1 MTLSAAEGLRRENE
15 ALRERLV
22 ALSQASLAIS
32 KSLDFEDVLQG
43 VVDAAR
49 ELTGSRYGAITV
61 LRGSGELP
69 DLFVSGLSP
78 EEYQAMWEMEGG
90 EFLGDYLGGLEEPLR
105 VADMGEYLGA
115 LGAAE
120 ITIPVSVTSA
130 LVAPIR
136 HGGVQ
141 VGNVYLA
148 REEPGRGFTAG
159 DEDTVVMFASQAA
172 MVIAN
177 ARRYRDEQRARAD
190 LEALIHT
197 CPVGVLV
204 FDARTGAPKYVNPET
219 RRILGGLL
227 PSGDGLEHLV
237 EVLVFRRGDG
247 RQVRLREF
255 PLAEALRTGETIRA
269 EEIVFEVPGGG
280 SVTAL
285 INATPIR
292 SEDGDEVESVVVTLQ
307 DMAPLK
313 ELERLRAEF
322 LAMASHELRTPLAAV
337 RGSAATV
344 LEAFPDVD
352 PAETRQ
358 FLRIIVEQTD
368 QMRGLITDLLD
379 VARIETGILA
389 VDPEPSDVTALVD
402 QARNAFLRGG
412 GRHDIRIDLA
422 ADLPAV
428 MADRRRVIQVLANLI
443 SNAARHSHDS
453 TTIRVTASVDDIY
466 VGFSVIDQ
474 GRGVPEERLP
484 HLFRKF
490 SHIDGDPTIRQ
501 PDQMGLGLAICKGIV
516 EAHGGRIWAR
526 SAGTN
531 QGTTFTFTIPTAD
544 PAASPTPDPVRSSGR
559 TSPEESPGERILA
572 LDDDPQA
579 LRHIRAILTKAGYTP
594 LVTADPQEAL
604 RLMTRE
610 TPALVLLDLVLPGT
624 DGIELMHKILGM
636 ADVPV
641 IFVSAYGQDHNI
653 ERAFEM
659 GADDY
664 LVKPFSPTEL
674 LARIKATLRR
684 REDPEPTEPDHPYTL
699 GDLTVDY
706 YQRRVTIAGQPITMT
721 ATEYNL
727 LHELSTNSGRV
738 LTQDHLLKR
747 AWGPNH
753 PTNTQTLRTFIKQLR
768 RKLGDNARN
777 PQYIFTEPRVGYRM
791 AKPNPPP
798 DTTT

>member
-1 MTLSAAEGLRRENE
+1 MGEVEGLRRENE

-22 ALSQASLAIS
+22 ALSEASLRIS

-43 VVDAAR
+43 VVNAAR
-49 ELTGSRYGAITV
+49 ELTDSRYAAITV
-61 LRGSGELP
+61 LKGSGELP
-69 DLFVSGLSP
+69 DFFVSGLSP
-78 EEYQAMWEMEGG
+78 EEYQAMWDMEGG
-90 EFLGDYLGGLEEPLR
+90 TFLREYLGGLEEPLR
-105 VADMGEYLGA
+105 VADMGEFLGA
-115 LGAAE
+115 LGVAE
-120 ITIPVSVTSA
+120 ITIPVSVTSG

-141 VGNVYLA
+141 VGSIYLA
-148 REEPGRGFTAG
+148 REEPGRGYTVGA
-159 DEDTVVMFASQAA
+159 EDTVVMFASQAA

-227 PSGDGLEHLV
+227 PPGDGLEHLV
-237 EVLVFRRGDG
+237 ELLVFRRGDG
-247 RQVRLREF
+247 RQVRLKEF

-292 SEDGDEVESVVVTLQ
+292 SEAGEEVESVVVTLQ
-307 DMAPLK
+307 DMTPLE

-344 LEAFPDVD
+344 LEAFPDLD

-358 FLRIIVEQTD
+358 FLRIIVQQAD
-368 QMRGLITDLLD
+368 RMRELITDLLD
-379 VARIETGILA
+379 IARIETGTLA
-389 VDPEPSDVTALVD
+389 VNPEPSDVTTLVD
-402 QARNAFLRGG
+402 QARNAFLRSG
-412 GRHDIRIDLA
+412 GRHNIRIDLP
-422 ADLPAV
+422 ADLPPV
-428 MADRRRVIQVLANLI
+428 MADRRRVLQVLINLI
-443 SNAARHSHDS
+443 SNAARYSHDS
-453 TTIRVTASVDDIY
+453 TTIRVTASVDD
-466 VGFSVIDQ
+466 VHVAMSVIDQ
-474 GRGVPEERLP
+474 GRGVLAEQLP

-490 SHIDGDPTIRQ
+490 SHIDGDTTSREPER
-501 PDQMGLGLAICKGIV
+501 MGLGLAICKGIV

-526 SAGTN
+526 SEGTN

-544 PAASPTPDPVRSSGR
+544 PPASQTPGPARHSAQTAPDD
-559 TSPEESPGERILA
+559 SPGLRILA

-579 LRHIRAILTKAGYTP
+579 LNHIRAVLNQAGYIP
-594 LVTADPQEAL
+594 LVTADPQET
-604 RLMTRE
+604 LMFMISQ
-610 TPALVLLDLVLPGT
+610 PPSLVLLDLVLPGT
-624 DGIELMHKILGM
+624 DGIELMQQILEI
-636 ADVPV
+636 ADVPI

-664 LVKPFSPTEL
+664 LVKPYSPTEL
-674 LARIKATLRR
+674 LARIKASLRR
-684 REDPEPTEPDHPYTL
+684 REQPEPTEPDHPYTL
-699 GDLTVDY
+699 GDLTIDY
-706 YQRRVTIAGQPITMT
+706 YQRRVTIAGQPVELT

-727 LHELSTNSGRV
+727 LYELSANPGRV
-738 LTQDHLLKR
+738 LTQDHLLR
-747 AWGPNH
+747 QVWGPNR
-753 PTNTQTLRTFIKQLR
+753 PTSTQPLRTFIKQLR
-768 RKLGDNARN
+768 HKLGDNARI
-777 PQYIFTEPRVGYRM
+777 PQYIYTEPRIGYRM
-791 AKPNPPP
+791 AKPKPPP
-798 DTTT
+798 KTTT